1 MKQTET
7 EQNAVSECVVVGGL
21 SSVREVV
28 KVVENVLLLFL
39 SVSSTSDAE
48 EDDDDDD
55 EKEFHWRLRLEQF
68 LPQWHHFLA
77 SLALAGLE
85 GHLQHSIAQCVPV
98 QTLNGHQRLVVVG
111 HRHKAKALALVW
123 LQVADHLHWLDGAEG
138 AK

>member
-55 EKEFHWRLRLEQF
+55 EKEFH
-68 LPQWHHFLA
+68 
-77 SLALAGLE
+77 
-85 GHLQHSIAQCVPV
+85 
-98 QTLNGHQRLVVVG
+98 
-111 HRHKAKALALVW
+111 
-123 LQVADHLHWLDGAEG
+123 
-138 AK
+138 